1 MADVSSNTS
10 EIGEVRMRIRIIGRV
25 LLYMTLWV
33 NPLAWGQPKISPDEI
48 VDGHIQALGGR
59 QKLDAVRSVVT
70 RGEYREGSFA
80 IPGAFMARMRPYYK
94 TICDPRE
101 ELGDVCEGYD
111 GSAWEWYKDPGV
123 VLRTVGPAAAAAR
136 HGTELIDSLVDY
148 KSRGTRVELLG
159 AEVFDGKPV
168 YDLHITL
175 ADGFEKY
182 LFVDRQ
188 SFLIVGDRRAAPI
201 HAFGAPVLSENRIGD
216 YRQVDGVLFAFL
228 VVEVEIATGKEL
240 NRFTTQ
246 SIVINTKL
254 DASFFAPPHYSRT
267 PLQQFLEQLY
277 MERTD
282 PVSVMSTYRE
292 FRAAN
297 PDLATRDGVEF
308 IGYQMVKM
316 SDFNGAVE
324 LLKANAADYPQ
335 SASAQYGLG
344 RAYKAA
350 GDLEKARTAFLRAL
364 QIDPNFKKAVDG
376 MNALK

>member
-1 MADVSSNTS
+1 
-10 EIGEVRMRIRIIGRV
+10 MRSQFIERA
-25 LLYMTLWV
+25 LLGVMLSV
-33 NPLAWGQPKISPDEI
+33 IPSAWGQPKVSLAEI
-48 VDGHIQALGGR
+48 VDRHIQALGGR
-59 QKLDAVRSVVT
+59 QKLDAVQSVIT

-101 ELGDVCEGYD
+101 KLGDVCEGYD

-123 VLRTVGPAAAAAR
+123 VLRVVGAAAAASR

-148 KSRGTRVELLG
+148 KSRAPTIELVG
-159 AEVFDGKPV
+159 SEIFDSKPV
-168 YDLHITL
+168 YNLHVTL
-175 ADGFEKY
+175 ADGFEKH
-182 LFVDRQ
+182 LFVDQQ

-201 HAFGAPVLSENRIGD
+201 HAFGAPVRSENRIGD
-216 YRQVDGVLFAFL
+216 YRQVDGVLFPFL
-228 VVEVEIATGKEL
+228 VIEVEIGTGKEL

-246 SIVINTKL
+246 SITINTKL
-254 DASFFAPPHYSRT
+254 DPSFFAPPQYSRT
-267 PLQQFLEQLY
+267 LLQQFLEQLY

-282 PVSVMSTYRE
+282 PVSVMATYRE

-297 PDLATRDGVEF
+297 PALDTRDGVEF
-308 IGYQMVKM
+308 IGYQMAKM

-324 LLKANAADYPQ
+324 LLKANASDYPQ

-350 GDLEKARTAFLRAL
+350 GDMDNARTAFLRAL
-364 QIDPNFKKAVDG
+364 QIDPTFKKAADG
-376 MNALK
+376 MNALR